1 LQLGCGI
8 CIANPIAVD
17 DEIPAAEIDGVI
29 SEALDQLAAQGVTG
43 QAVTPFLL
51 SRIVEQTGGRSL
63 TANVSLVK
71 HNAALAADIAVEYS
85 ALTGRPTT

>member
-1 LQLGCGI
+1 M
-8 CIANPIAVD
+8 N
-17 DEIPAAEIDGVI
+17 
-29 SEALDQLAAQGVTG
+29 AQGIIG

-71 HNAALAADIAVEYS
+71 HNAAIAADIAVEYAS
-85 ALTGRPTT
+85 IAR